1 MEELGASESVEEGTL
16 RSPRIKNLILFSSPL
31 FGVQLAWTIQQVYG
45 LGLLGHVKPY
55 LSSLGFSATQLPFL
69 ILSGPLAGLIAP
81 PVFAILSDTCQS
93 RLGKRKPFIFGGGAA
108 VVLSLLLLA
117 RAKELG
123 ELLSTSFSA
132 AGVNTLLAKTIA
144 TISIYCLNFAM
155 QPLYLGIRAWSVDF
169 FLPHQQPVISLWSS
183 RFMSL
188 GSLFVAFV
196 GYGSQK
202 PSFRIY
208 LQSHDMF
215 VVPNSLPGSLGFQ
228 FYNIAADRDNYSYV
242 YEVYEANTSLNPN
255 AAIARVSL
263 MFYVAMFAT
272 NLAVPYLWRFSAK
285 ESSESSLSENE
296 GNGNHSHH
304 TRGDHVL
311 LQTWRICL
319 IILAIWLLGLS
330 LSSSRPLAVSII
342 FAATGVLFAI
352 ANWVPYSLISQ
363 EISSRSK
370 LKHECEGVDHELE
383 HEDSGSDTAR
393 LLAIH
398 NMSITVPQILFSLA
412 SATLLSILGRLGTPL
427 DVSWI
432 FLMSI
437 PAAVLSAW
445 LV

>member
-1 MEELGASESVEEGTL
+1 
-16 RSPRIKNLILFSSPL
+16 
-31 FGVQLAWTIQQVYG
+31 
-45 LGLLGHVKPY
+45 
-55 LSSLGFSATQLPFL
+55 
-69 ILSGPLAGLIAP
+69 
-81 PVFAILSDTCQS
+81 
-93 RLGKRKPFIFGGGAA
+93 
-108 VVLSLLLLA
+108 
-117 RAKELG
+117 
-123 ELLSTSFSA
+123 
-132 AGVNTLLAKTIA
+132 
-144 TISIYCLNFAM
+144 
-155 QPLYLGIRAWSVDF
+155 
-169 FLPHQQPVISLWSS
+169 
-183 RFMSL
+183 
-188 GSLFVAFV
+188 
-196 GYGSQK
+196 
-202 PSFRIY
+202 
-208 LQSHDMF
+208 
-215 VVPNSLPGSLGFQ
+215 
-228 FYNIAADRDNYSYV
+228 
-242 YEVYEANTSLNPN
+242 
-255 AAIARVSL
+255 

-272 NLAVPYLWRFSAK
+272 NLAVPYLWRLSAR
-285 ESSESSLSENE
+285 ELSESSLSEKE
-296 GNGNHSHH
+296 GTVNHSHH

-370 LKHECEGVDHELE
+370 LEHGCEGDDHELE
-383 HEDSGSDTAR
+383 HGDSGSDTAR

-412 SATLLSILGRLGTPL
+412 SAALLSVLGRLGMPL